1 MTTSF
6 EHSAMKSSFS
16 LSSLGNA
23 PAPPGGRCEQL
34 ERPYHSL
41 TKKRKEP
48 CREAWRRSWGSAA
61 SGGSAIDD
69 LWPLLQH
76 HYDYIMDNQII
87 DTCKEANGELLS
99 HNSSV
104 LQHGPRLLN
113 PTSGFNRQWSL
124 SQLIAEFTE
133 LCQWLTHVQE
143 EIYSSPENL
152 SSRKL
157 RTSRMSELKSVEPR
171 RVKFIEQ
178 ASAILERIPEAS
190 AEVTWRMEHLN
201 VKWEG
206 LRLLLSPE
214 QQNKDG
220 EGSDTVAKTA
230 EATAAADRVDSPCRS
245 HTLTTVG
252 SARVFRLKEVDGVSF
267 TRTSFGESS
276 VAGDCGF
283 GGNSRTG
290 TRLVSWS
297 VLGKHVCS
305 NRFKFSCL

>member
-1 MTTSF
+1 MSTSF

-16 LSSLGNA
+16 LSSLGTA
-23 PAPPGGRCEQL
+23 PAPPGGRCDQL

-61 SGGSAIDD
+61 SGGSAGDD

-99 HNSSV
+99 HNSSA
-104 LQHGPRLLN
+104 LHHGPRLLN

-124 SQLIAEFTE
+124 SQLLAEFGE

-157 RTSRMSELKSVEPR
+157 RMSRMSELVSVEPR
-171 RVKFIEQ
+171 RAKFMEQ
-178 ASAILERIPEAS
+178 ATAILERIPEAS

-214 QQNKDG
+214 QQHRDG
-220 EGSDTVAKTA
+220 DGSDTVDTA
-230 EATAAADRVDSPCRS
+230 HELRCLRRWLHGMEGRLPPPSLAAARAAPYHELLRKLSEHQV
-245 HTLTTVG
+245 
-252 SARVFRLKEVDGVSF
+252 SAKIFF
-267 TRTSFGESS
+267 F
-276 VAGDCGF
+276 
-283 GGNSRTG
+283 
-290 TRLVSWS
+290 
-297 VLGKHVCS
+297 LGP
-305 NRFKFSCL
+305 